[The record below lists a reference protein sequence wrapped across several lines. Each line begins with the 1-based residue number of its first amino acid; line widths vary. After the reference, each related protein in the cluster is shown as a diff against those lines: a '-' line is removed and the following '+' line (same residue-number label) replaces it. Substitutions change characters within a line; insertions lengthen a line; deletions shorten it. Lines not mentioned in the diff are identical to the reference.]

1 MDIISLNA
9 QIQETRRKR
18 EALKKQKKENEQ
30 KIKSGEDILLRMN
43 EYRKKSVNAISDF
56 QDKLDSRCNNMPGNF
71 GKYYKRQIDGALK
84 KSNAYEADNMTAELC
99 KAIKESILDLDEI
112 IETIKSKIEFLND
125 LLKRLGDLL
134 EDAKD
139 AVEDVFVGGKN

>member
-30 KIKSGEDILLRMN
+30 KIKNGEDILLRMN

-84 KSNAYEADNMTAELC
+84 KSNAYEADNMTSELC

-112 IETIKSKIEFLND
+112 IETIKSKIELLND

-139 AVEDVFVGGKN
+139 AVEDVFVGGKD